1 MKDLIRKHKEIL
13 LYLFFGVTTTAV
25 NWAVYAL
32 MTAALHADM
41 TLSNTVAWVAA
52 VVYAFIT
59 NKLFVFESKSM
70 APRVLLSEGVKFISA
85 RIASGIV
92 EILLPTVM
100 VAVGL
105 DGTLLGLEGGIA
117 KAVVSIV
124 VIVMNYVLSKWL
136 VFRKK

>member
-1 MKDLIRKHKEIL
+1 M
-13 LYLFFGVTTTAV
+13 YSV
-25 NWAVYAL
+25 
-32 MTAALHADM
+32 
-41 TLSNTVAWVAA
+41 SQSSWVAA

-70 APRVLLSEGVKFISA
+70 EPGVLLSEGVKFFSA

-92 EILLPTVM
+92 EILLPTLL

-105 DGTLLGLEGGIA
+105 SGTLLGLEGGIA
-117 KAVVSIV
+117 KTVVSIV
-124 VIVMNYVLSKWL
+124 VIVMNYLLSKWL

>member
-1 MKDLIRKHKEIL
+1 MKNRIRKHKEII

-41 TLSNTVAWVAA
+41 TLANAVAWVAA

-70 APRVLLSEGVKFISA
+70 EPKVLLSEGVKFFSA
-85 RIASGIV
+85 RIASGVV
-92 EILLPTVM
+92 EILLPTAM
-100 VAVGL
+100 VAIGL
-105 DGTLLGLEGGIA
+105 RGTLFGLEGGIA

-124 VIVMNYVLSKWL
+124 VIVMNYILSKWL

>member
-1 MKDLIRKHKEIL
+1 MAKHKEII

-32 MTAALHADM
+32 FTAVLHANM
-41 TLSNTVAWVAA
+41 TLANAASWVAA

-70 APRVLLSEGVKFISA
+70 EPGVLLSEGVKFFSA

-92 EILLPTVM
+92 EILLPTLL

-105 DGTLLGLEGGIA
+105 SGTLLGLEGGIA

-124 VIVMNYVLSKWL
+124 VIVMNYLLSKWL

>member
-1 MKDLIRKHKEIL
+1 MKDRIRKHKEII

-41 TLSNTVAWVAA
+41 TLANAVAWVAA

-59 NKLFVFESKSM
+59 NKLFVFESKSLK
-70 APRVLLSEGVKFISA
+70 PKVLLSEGVKFFSA

-92 EILLPTVM
+92 EILLPTLM

-105 DGTLLGLEGGIA
+105 NGTLLGLEGGIA

-124 VIVMNYVLSKWL
+124 VIVMNYILSKWL

>member
-1 MKDLIRKHKEIL
+1 MKNLITKHKEIL

-41 TLSNTVAWVAA
+41 TLANAVAWVAA

-70 APRVLLSEGVKFISA
+70 EPKVLLSEGVKFFSA

-92 EILLPTVM
+92 EILLPTAM
-100 VAVGL
+100 VAIGL
-105 DGTLLGLEGGIA
+105 SGTLFGLEGGIA

-124 VIVMNYVLSKWL
+124 VIVMNYLLSKWL

>member
-1 MKDLIRKHKEIL
+1 MKKLITKHKEIL

-41 TLSNTVAWVAA
+41 TLANAVAWVAA

-70 APRVLLSEGVKFISA
+70 EPKVLLSEGVKFFSA

-92 EILLPTVM
+92 EILLPTAM
-100 VAVGL
+100 VAIGL
-105 DGTLLGLEGGIA
+105 SGTLFGLEGGIA

-124 VIVMNYVLSKWL
+124 VIVMNYLLSKWL

>member
-1 MKDLIRKHKEIL
+1 MKNLITKHKEIL

-32 MTAALHADM
+32 MTAALHANM
-41 TLSNTVAWVAA
+41 TLANAVAWVAA

-70 APRVLLSEGVKFISA
+70 EPKVLLSEGVKFFSA

-92 EILLPTVM
+92 EILLPTAM
-100 VAVGL
+100 VAIGL
-105 DGTLLGLEGGIA
+105 SGTLFGLEGGIA

-124 VIVMNYVLSKWL
+124 VIVMNYILSKWL

>member
-1 MKDLIRKHKEIL
+1 MKNRILKYKEIL

-41 TLSNTVAWVAA
+41 TLANAVAWVAA

-70 APRVLLSEGVKFISA
+70 EPKVLLSEGVKFFSA

-92 EILLPTVM
+92 EILLPTLM

-105 DGTLLGLEGGIA
+105 NGTLLGLEGGIA

-124 VIVMNYVLSKWL
+124 VIVMNYILSKWL